1 MLTTLQRRTL
11 AAVVGRILPSE
22 GSPGAAEAGVPK
34 VCEETIMDD
43 FFSVVRPHVLDG
55 LDRLQ
60 AAAREGFGRDFPDC
74 SPGEQD
80 ELLQAVD
87 RARDRDWRARLFLN
101 TLVHQTLEGFLGDP
115 IHGGNRDGIGWRA
128 IGYDAGRVRAGLCAG
143 EGGRK

>member
-1 MLTTLQRRTL
+1 MLTALQRRTL

-22 GSPGAAEAGVPK
+22 GSPGAAEAGVPEA
-34 VCEETIMDD
+34 CGEAIMGD

-60 AAAREGFGRDFPDC
+60 AAARERFGRDFPDC

-80 ELLQAVD
+80 ELLRAVD
-87 RARDRDWRARLFLN
+87 RARDKDWRARLFLN

-128 IGYDAGRVRAGLCAG
+128 IGYAASRVRSGLCAG
-143 EGGRK
+143 EGGPK